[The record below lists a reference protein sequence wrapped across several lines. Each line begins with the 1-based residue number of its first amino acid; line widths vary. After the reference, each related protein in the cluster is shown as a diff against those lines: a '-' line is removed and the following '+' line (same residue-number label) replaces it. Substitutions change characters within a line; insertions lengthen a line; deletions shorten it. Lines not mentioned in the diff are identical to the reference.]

1 MKEDGDRSIRRPAYP
16 ARPHGQFRPPWR
28 LGTGRETHLGQ
39 RRCAAPTGRKHDRSR
54 TYHQIPSKTS
64 CIKGAVQTRG
74 FRRRSNAGNGSL
86 NKPETTPPTYF
97 HHLRDGTGTT
107 ATPPKRPDSS
117 CDYFDVSGGP
127 SRNRTGEFTG
137 LGWRFPPASGGDYN
151 RPRVAITPGP
161 CRQTPQH
168 RR

>member
-86 NKPETTPPTYF
+86 NKPETTPP
-97 HHLRDGTGTT
+97 
-107 ATPPKRPDSS
+107 PDSTTS
-117 CDYFDVSGGP
+117 ATAPRAKSSDISAP
-127 SRNRTGEFTG
+127 SR
-137 LGWRFPPASGGDYN
+137 S
-151 RPRVAITPGP
+151 
-161 CRQTPQH
+161 
-168 RR
+168 